1 MNMPDSDTLEYMKR
15 LFEDSNNKENLGNRG
30 LVKDILSTPVKNFV
44 REGNCS
50 PSIYCMQSLSLFLF
64 IFNRLYGLIK
74 LPVSLNPKMLP
85 KQVMEEMKL
94 ERSTHFVICELFLN
108 QYHVEHEKKHLL

>member
-50 PSIYCMQSLSLFLF
+50 PSIYCMLSPSFFFLLLLWF
-64 IFNRLYGLIK
+64 DIRLK
-74 LPVSLNPKMLP
+74 LPVSLNPKMLS
-85 KQVMEEMKL
+85 KQVMEQMKL
-94 ERSTHFVICELFLN
+94 EKSTHFVICELFIN